1 MARFVGHERREAVIK
16 MAYRKLGSEDPVV
29 LKAFQAMVDLEDVN
43 KGVTILSSIQTSME
57 VSGSLSH
64 GQKPTHHTDPNSGLK
79 DSDIEDE
86 LRAQK

>member
-43 KGVTILSSIQTSME
+43 KGVTILSSI
-57 VSGSLSH
+57 
-64 GQKPTHHTDPNSGLK
+64 
-79 DSDIEDE
+79 
-86 LRAQK
+86 